1 MAWGCLWETPFS
13 TISYMHSHIFI
24 HDDCQLNRLNVSCCL
39 ISSCRRYM
47 YVLGTHAPNFQKWGR
62 QNYVLPPSL
71 LGWGVFLQNVD
82 LPNFL
87 PPPPLFFW
95 QKFRK
100 RWIFNIEAKMWS
112 LRRVIRVCFKC
123 NFFVCQFW
131 KHAPYHTLVSF
142 RNINLV
148 AKPI

>member
-1 MAWGCLWETPFS
+1 MAGVVYGRPPFS

-47 YVLGTHAPNFQKWGR
+47 YVHGTHAPNFQKWGR
-62 QNYVLPPSL
+62 QNYVLVP
-71 LGWGVFLQNVD
+71 
-82 LPNFL
+82 LP
-87 PPPPLFFW
+87 FFW

-100 RWIFNIEAKMWS
+100 RWIFNIEANMWS

-131 KHAPYHTLVSF
+131 KHAPYPTLVSF